1 MNTTPESFFNRDP
14 EGGPEVALNSFIHR
28 TVLIEVYTE
37 LGQDVINK
45 LSRRELEDK
54 IVNHMKENHKE
65 IDASWHKPIASWV
78 RILLRPLGQR

>member
-1 MNTTPESFFNRDP
+1 METLQESFFNKDP
-14 EGGPEVALNSFIHR
+14 EFIQR
-28 TVLIEVYTE
+28 TVLLEVYTE

-65 IDASWHKPIASWV
+65 VEPSWHKPIASWV
-78 RILLRPLGQR
+78 RILLCPLGQR